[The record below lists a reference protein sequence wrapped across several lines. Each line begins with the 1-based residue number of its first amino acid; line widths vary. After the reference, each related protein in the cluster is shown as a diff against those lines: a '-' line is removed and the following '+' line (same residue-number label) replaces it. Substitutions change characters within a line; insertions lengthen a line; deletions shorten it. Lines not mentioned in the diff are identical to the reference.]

1 MLADIT
7 IIFIVKACFKDKSNG
22 YIMRS
27 PYTAVTHQRYLL
39 GVWKQ
44 RGDQRSTEW
53 ASTTSNLNSSTW
65 GSHGSSTGPGRWG
78 MWIFRHCHRTLYPKT
93 TSKFQGRDC
102 WPTASPKL
110 FTVLTPH
117 KCKKST
123 ECRHH
128 LLQATLYSQKWS
140 LSDSQLPAPKAL
152 EYSCLNCSLSEWE

>member
-22 YIMRS
+22 YITRS

-65 GSHGSSTGPGRWG
+65 GSHGSSRQVLAAEECESFVTATGPFTPRQLPSSKAGTVGPLHLQSSLRFLLPINVRNQQNAG
-78 MWIFRHCHRTLYPKT
+78 I
-93 TSKFQGRDC
+93 TSTRPPCIVRSD
-102 WPTASPKL
+102 PY
-110 FTVLTPH
+110 LTP
-117 KCKKST
+117 SF
-123 ECRHH
+123 
-128 LLQATLYSQKWS
+128 
-140 LSDSQLPAPKAL
+140 LPPRL
-152 EYSCLNCSLSEWE
+152 